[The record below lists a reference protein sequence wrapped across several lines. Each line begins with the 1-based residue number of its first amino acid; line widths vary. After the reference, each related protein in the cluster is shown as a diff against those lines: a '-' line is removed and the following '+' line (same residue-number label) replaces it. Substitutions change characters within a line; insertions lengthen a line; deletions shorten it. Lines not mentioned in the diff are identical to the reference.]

1 MNFEKYV
8 QDLGDVK
15 DSTNIFGIPTGTK
28 LDEMFHRVDMENG
41 KFVRKPL
48 GGIPSYSVINV
59 TGVADTGKSLL
70 AEQFALT
77 QALRGYN
84 VLFVTVESPVQF
96 LHLSLKKKAELVGT
110 EFDRIEK
117 NISVIDVS
125 NEFELREN
133 LSTLLNTMDYAIR
146 TRKTSITI
154 IDSITGLYESKEMIA
169 RQIVRSIY
177 NFLKSHR
184 QTAMLISQKRSLQSS
199 DTAEA
204 AGGLAVAHIV
214 DGTVVMSKKLIES
227 KFDSSLYN
235 MPIGSV
241 LRTIRIDGCRMVP
254 HDDNTYVFDINDAGF
269 IEIKSKLHEF
279 IRR

>member
-8 QDLGDVK
+8 QDLRDVK
-15 DSTNIFGIPTGTK
+15 DSPNIFGIPTGTK
-28 LDEMFHRVDMENG
+28 LDEMFHRIVVEDG

-77 QALRGYN
+77 QALRGYR

-96 LHLSLKKKAELVGT
+96 LHSSLKKRAELVGAD
-110 EFDRIEK
+110 FNKIEE
-117 NISVIDVS
+117 NITVIDAS
-125 NEFELREN
+125 SEFELREN

-154 IDSITGLYESKEMIA
+154 IDSVTGLYESKEMVA

-184 QTAMLISQKRSLQSS
+184 QTAMLISQKRSSQSS

-214 DGTVVMSKKLIES
+214 DGTVVMSKKLIEN

-235 MPIGSV
+235 LPIGSV
-241 LRTIRIDGCRMVP
+241 LRTIRIDGCRMAP